1 MVTCNLQV
9 TLVDELQQA
18 VAGAAERVG
27 PAVVGLG
34 RGWARGSGVI
44 VAPGRVLT
52 AAHALRGEEV
62 AVTFGDGRSET
73 GRAAGVDSDLD
84 VAVVAVETGDA
95 PAVAWEPDA
104 VGTLAVGAPV
114 LALANPGGH
123 GLRTTFGLV
132 SATGRSFR
140 GPRGRR
146 IPGSIEHTA
155 PLPRGS
161 SGGPLVD
168 LAGRLLGLNA
178 VRREGGLILAVP
190 ADAALHARVDA
201 LARGEATERPRLG
214 VALAHPRAARKLRA
228 AVGLPDRDGL
238 LVRDVLDDSPAATA
252 GLQRGD
258 LLIAAGDT
266 PLSSADDLF
275 DALDRATGTLTLH
288 VLRGTEEREVSVPLS

>member
-1 MVTCNLQV
+1 MCSTAIQ
-9 TLVDELQQA
+9 EA

-34 RGWARGSGVI
+34 RGWARGSGVV

-52 AAHALRGEEV
+52 AAHVLRGEEV
-62 AVTFGDGRSET
+62 AVTFGDGRGEI

-84 VAVVAVETGDA
+84 VAVVEVDTGDA

-104 VGTLAVGAPV
+104 VGKLTIGAPV

-168 LAGRLLGLNA
+168 PEGRLLGLNA

-190 ADAALHARVDA
+190 ADDTLHRRAEA
-201 LARGEATERPRLG
+201 LAGGEGGERPRLG

-238 LVRDVLDDSPAATA
+238 LVRGVLDGSAAAKA
-252 GLQRGD
+252 GLERGD
-258 LLIAAGDT
+258 LLIAAGGHPAHVGRR
-266 PLSSADDLF
+266 PLR
-275 DALDRATGTLTLH
+275 RARPR
-288 VLRGTEEREVSVPLS
+288 RGRR